1 MTTQLCTPAFSTGSG
16 RAFCGTAGGFSRVS
30 SFRSGGSCR
39 VPGLAGAVGSGSSF
53 RLGLSGPGG
62 FLPGSCL
69 STGGHPSGFVG
80 SGGWLC
86 EGSFNSNE
94 KETMQ
99 FLNERLASYLEKVR
113 ELERANCELEGRI
126 REWYECQSP
135 YICPDYQGF
144 FRTVEELQQ
153 KILLT
158 KSENARLVLQI
169 DNAKLAAD
177 DFRTKYDTELS
188 LRQLVEADIN
198 GLRRILDELT
208 LCRADLEAQVE
219 SLKEELLCLKRNH
232 EEEVNAL
239 RGQLGDRLNVEVDAA
254 PPVDLNKILDD
265 VRCQYE
271 ALVEN
276 NRRDVE
282 TWFNAQTEELN
293 QQVVSSSEQLQSC
306 QAEII
311 ELRRTV
317 NALEIEL
324 QAQHS
329 MRNSLESTLAET
341 EARYGSQ
348 LSQMQGLI
356 GNVEAQLAEIRCDL
370 ERQNQEYQVLLDTK
384 ARLEQEI
391 ATYRCLL
398 DSGDSKLP
406 AHPCS
411 MECKPAV
418 RGPCIL
424 PGPCTPAAPCVAAP
438 QVSTQIRTITEEIR
452 DGKVVSSREH
462 VVPCPL

>member
-1 MTTQLCTPAFSTGSG
+1 MATQICTPTFSTGSAKG
-16 RAFCGTAGGFSRVS
+16 LCGTSGSFSRMS
-30 SFRSGGSCR
+30 SVHSMGSYR
-39 VPGLAGAVGSGSSF
+39 APSLVGAVGSMSSF
-53 RLGLSGPGG
+53 RTGFSGLGGC
-62 FLPGSCL
+62 LPGSYL
-69 STGGHPSGFVG
+69 SSGCHSSGFVG
-80 SGGWLC
+80 NGGWFC
-86 EGSFNSNE
+86 EGSFNGNE
-94 KETMQ
+94 KATMQ
-99 FLNERLASYLEKVR
+99 VLNDRLANYLEKVR
-113 ELERANCELEGRI
+113 QLEQDNAQLECRI
-126 REWYECQSP
+126 REWYECQVP
-135 YICPDYQGF
+135 YICPDYQSYF
-144 FRTVEELQQ
+144 KTAEDLQQ

-177 DFRTKYDTELS
+177 DFRTKYETELS

-208 LCRADLEAQVE
+208 LCKADLEAQVE

-239 RGQLGDRLNVEVDAA
+239 RSQLGDRLNVEVDAA

-265 VRCQYE
+265 MRCQYE
-271 ALVEN
+271 TLVEN

-282 TWFNAQTEELN
+282 AWFNTQTEELN
-293 QQVVSSSEQLQSC
+293 QQVLSSSEQLQCC
-306 QAEII
+306 QTEII

-324 QAQHS
+324 QAQQS

-348 LSQMQGLI
+348 LGQMQCLI
-356 GNVEAQLAEIRCDL
+356 TNVEHQLAEIRCDL
-370 ERQNQEYQVLLDTK
+370 ERQNHEYQVLLDVK
-384 ARLEQEI
+384 ARLESEI
-391 ATYRCLL
+391 ATYRRLL
-398 DSGDSKLP
+398 EGEDCKLP

-411 MECKPAV
+411 TECKPAV
-418 RGPCIL
+418 RVPYVPPTPCA
-424 PGPCTPAAPCVAAP
+424 PAGPCTPAP

-452 DGKVVSSREH
+452 DGRVVSSREH
-462 VVPCPL
+462 VVPRAL